1 MVTVY
6 RPVMTSAIQHTVAF
20 RLQHPA
26 GSDAEREF
34 LAAAL
39 VLADIPGVQEFR
51 QLRQVSPKS
60 EFTFSFSMR
69 FVDAAAYQAY
79 NDHPSHV
86 AFVRD
91 RWQAEV
97 ADFAELDFVA
107 LD

>member
-1 MVTVY
+1 
-6 RPVMTSAIQHTVAF
+6 MTSAIQHTVAF

-26 GSDAEREF
+26 GSHAERDF
-34 LAAAL
+34 LTAAL
-39 VLADIPGVQEFR
+39 TLADIPGVQEFQ

-60 EFTFSFSMR
+60 DFTFSFTMR
-69 FVDAAAYQAY
+69 FVDDAAYQAY
-79 NDHPSHV
+79 NDHPTHV

-91 RWQAEV
+91 RWQSEV

>member
-1 MVTVY
+1 
-6 RPVMTSAIQHTVAF
+6 MTSAIQHTVAF

-26 GSDAEREF
+26 GSQAERDF
-34 LAAAL
+34 LTAAL
-39 VLADIPGVQEFR
+39 ALADIPGVQEFR

-69 FVDAAAYQAY
+69 FVDGAAYQAY
-79 NDHPSHV
+79 NDHPTHV

-97 ADFAELDFVA
+97 ADFAELDLVA

>member
-1 MVTVY
+1 
-6 RPVMTSAIQHTVAF
+6 MTSAIQHTVAF

-34 LAAAL
+34 LTAAL
-39 VLADIPGVQEFR
+39 ALADIPGVQEFR

-69 FVDAAAYQAY
+69 FVDGAAYQAY
-79 NDHPSHV
+79 NDHPAHV

>member
-1 MVTVY
+1 
-6 RPVMTSAIQHTVAF
+6 MTSAIQHTVAF

-26 GSDAEREF
+26 GSDAERDF
-34 LAAAL
+34 LTAAL
-39 VLADIPGVQEFR
+39 ALADIPGVQEFR

>member
-1 MVTVY
+1 M
-6 RPVMTSAIQHTVAF
+6 
-20 RLQHPA
+20 
-26 GSDAEREF
+26 
-34 LAAAL
+34 
-39 VLADIPGVQEFR
+39 QEFR

-69 FVDAAAYQAY
+69 FVDGAAYQAY
-79 NDHPSHV
+79 NDHPVHV